1 MLFSVLTVG
10 AVIAVIAALIAVAIY
25 QTKEIRAARKQ
36 YKQCLSLLARDPANP
51 QLRSMTL
58 TMGQIYVGLVNDG
71 RGRSR
76 LNEWQI
82 MRDIEAAC
90 ARAPMVSTAPPIDP
104 TLDPESP
111 EARLTILNHSLSQG
125 LITGQ
130 EYIVK
135 REQLVGK
142 G

>member
-1 MLFSVLTVG
+1 MFFSVLTVG
-10 AVIAVIAALIAVAIY
+10 AIIVVIAAAIAALVY
-25 QTKEIRAARKQ
+25 QTKEIGKARKL
-36 YKQCLSLLARDPANP
+36 YKQCLSTLARDPTNP
-51 QLRSMTL
+51 QMRSVTL
-58 TMGQIYVGLVNDG
+58 TAGQIYVGLVNERKG
-71 RGRSR
+71 GSR
-76 LNEWQI
+76 MNEWQI

-90 ARAPMVSTAPPIDP
+90 AHAPMVSTAPPTDS
-104 TLDPESP
+104 TLDPEST
-111 EARLTILNHSLSQG
+111 EGRLARLNHLLSQG